1 MAANL
6 TTKCE
11 VCNKSQRGIFRVEA
25 SRSFEREEKEEG
37 ERGSVKVFLFFVQLT
52 QQNTIQEKVHLK
64 RK

>member
-6 TTKCE
+6 TQSARFAIEFK
-11 VCNKSQRGIFRVEA
+11 KDFRVEA